1 MTRPT
6 LSPQRRRALQLLG
19 VTAFDWALASRY
31 AKAQSPAVPGPE
43 QLRIGYQK
51 SAVNL
56 VILKQQGVLEKR
68 FPGTRVSWLEFP
80 AGPQLLEALSVGSLE
95 FGLTGDSPPVF
106 AQAAG
111 KDLLYVGA
119 EPPKP
124 DSSALLVL
132 KDSPLRTLPDLK
144 GRRIAVQKG
153 SSAHY
158 LLVKAVE
165 RAGLQWADIQPVYL
179 APADARA
186 AFERKSVDAWA
197 IWDPFYAATE
207 LAIQPRVLATG
218 RGGPVHPIFARC
230 VAMPKGQAL
239 GAKRSWGAA
248 PARLGN
254 AADGSLASQPG
265 GKAAPAP
272 LLVVALLAKAPGLG
286 VVTRLDWRGGDSLR
300 TGKNWVN
307 RPLASSNNSFY
318 LAARPFVQA
327 HPQVL
332 RVLFDE
338 LSRADRLAQEAR
350 KDAIKLIADFSGLDA
365 GVVSLFIQR
374 RPSSPVDVPGPTTV
388 ADQQRVADA
397 FFKLGLIPKPVNVAD
412 IVWRPATRS

>member
-19 VTAFDWALASRY
+19 VTAFHWALASRY
-31 AKAQSPAVPGPE
+31 AYAQSSTGPGPE

-132 KDSPLRTLPDLK
+132 KDSPLRTLADLK

-218 RGGPVHPIFARC
+218 R
-230 VAMPKGQAL
+230 
-239 GAKRSWGAA
+239 
-248 PARLGN
+248 
-254 AADGSLASQPG
+254 D
-265 GKAAPAP
+265 
-272 LLVVALLAKAPGLG
+272 
-286 VVTRLDWRGGDSLR
+286 
-300 TGKNWVN
+300 
-307 RPLASSNNSFY
+307 LASSNNSFY
-318 LAARPFVQA
+318 LAARPFVHA

-374 RPSSPVDVPGPTTV
+374 RPSSPVDVLGPATV

-412 IVWRPATRS
+412 IVWRPVALS